1 MLLKILTLLVTVSVL
16 VIAFA
21 PLLKP
26 PFRRTEPAFPC
37 DRCAR
42 GYHDATTLAWHRHA
56 MHPELVAEILDD
68 GERMV
73 GRVQSLVR
81 ADPAAEPNRVVEP
94 NRVDVD
100 DDVVEV
106 RSGNTVYRVFTGG
119 RK

>member
-73 GRVQSLVR
+73 GRVQSLR